1 LYTPDEAY
9 NISEVVDSANIAT
22 EHSATSRPWFSPY
35 GSSVES
41 IEDSISAAAYAPF
54 LNISVFLLMTW
65 FYSLSNTKSHAE
77 LDRLVNEVLLHPEFS
92 NNDLVGFRAAK
103 ETKRMDDYRRQVIP
117 NVSDSSLPPATLKDQ
132 WIESS
137 VFLSLPCDNVQHAS
151 EDDAPKF
158 EVKGL
163 YYRNL
168 TEVIKSALS
177 EPAAEKFHLFPF
189 QCYWKPGPDETE
201 ERIYSEAY
209 TADYFLQQYERICQ
223 QPRMGDKP
231 KTPVILALM
240 IWSDSTHLASF
251 GTAALWPI
259 YLYFGNLS
267 KYTRAKP
274 SSFAAHHIAYIPKV
288 LFPLVVLN
296 SYIYDF

>member
-1 LYTPDEAY
+1 
-9 NISEVVDSANIAT
+9 
-22 EHSATSRPWFSPY
+22 
-35 GSSVES
+35 
-41 IEDSISAAAYAPF
+41 
-54 LNISVFLLMTW
+54 MTW
-65 FYSLSNTKSHAE
+65 FYSLSNTKSHTE

-92 NNDLVGFRAAK
+92 KDDLVGFRAAN
-103 ETKRMDDYRRQVIP
+103 ETKRMDDYRRQGIP
-117 NVSDSSLPPATLKDQ
+117 NASNSSSPSTPFKDQ

-137 VFLSLPCDNVQHAS
+137 VSLSLPCDNVMHAS
-151 EDDAPKF
+151 EEDAPKF

-168 TEVIKSALS
+168 TQVIKSALS

-189 QCYWKPGPDETE
+189 QCHWKPGPDEPE

-223 QPRMGDKP
+223 QPRAGDKP
-231 KTPVILALM
+231 RTPVILALM

-251 GTAALWPI
+251 GTASLWPI

-274 SSFAAHHIAYIPKV
+274 SSFAAHHLAYIPKV
-288 LFPLVVLN
+288 GLAFL
-296 SYIYDF
+296 